1 MAMGR
6 PKLLDDELV
15 LTRAMGTF
23 RRRGYGGV
31 SIKDLERATGLA
43 SGSLYHTYGDK
54 SGLFRAAFAH
64 YNAAVVRCRIEK
76 YLTNEAGLDGVRR
89 LFLSLLPG
97 SGADSAGCLLTN
109 AAVEFGS
116 GKSIARQGID
126 EGFRLLREALR
137 RTIGRAHGE
146 GALNPR
152 IGPEI
157 AVLRLLT
164 LYQGILVLVRAGQ
177 DTGCMTEVISSE
189 FDQLQNRT
197 AAGGSR

>member
-1 MAMGR
+1 MGR
-6 PKLLDDELV
+6 PKILDDEQV

-43 SGSLYHTYGDK
+43 SGSLYHAYGDK

-64 YNAAVVRCRIEK
+64 YNAAVVRCRIDK
-76 YLTNEAGLDGVRR
+76 YVTDEARLDGVRR

-97 SGADSAGCLLTN
+97 SGGDSAGCLLTN
-109 AAVEFGS
+109 AAIEFGS

-126 EGFRLLREALR
+126 EGFRLLRQALGR
-137 RTIGRAHGE
+137 VIGRARDDGS
-146 GALNPR
+146 LNPR
-152 IGPEI
+152 IAPET

-177 DTGCMTEVISSE
+177 DSSGMAEVIASE
-189 FDQLQNRT
+189 FEQLHDRRDT
-197 AAGGSR
+197 AGGSR